1 MNERRSISQP
11 PAARGDALDAYR
23 GSVEL
28 GKGKT
33 FESFVVAVLLVAKD
47 ANGDLFAKGEGL
59 HFVRAP
65 VHSRVIAAH
74 SDVAG
79 HLVQFAFD
87 RHAID
92 IIAVV
97 WNEREAV
104 AGGHHGRAILSA
116 AVSQQ
121 IGDFD

>member
-1 MNERRSISQP
+1 MSAGVFRDC
-11 PAARGDALDAYR
+11 PASRGDASDGNR

-28 GKGKT
+28 RKGKS
-33 FESFVVAVLLVAKD
+33 FESLVVAVLLVAKD
-47 ANGDLFAKGEGL
+47 ADGDLFAKGEGL

-87 RHAID
+87 GHVVD

-104 AGGHHGRAILSA
+104 AGGYHRRAMLSA